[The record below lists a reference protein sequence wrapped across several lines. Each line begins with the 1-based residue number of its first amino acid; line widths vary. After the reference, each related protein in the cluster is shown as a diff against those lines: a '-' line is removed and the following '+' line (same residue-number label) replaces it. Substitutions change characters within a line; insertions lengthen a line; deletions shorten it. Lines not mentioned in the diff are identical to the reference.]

1 MFYPLTAPRANA
13 YTRAAIAEY
22 AETTE
27 ALVQAY
33 LQIAHVHI
41 ERAAK
46 VSRTTTWEYF
56 PYEVQKEVV
65 ARLILA
71 GFKVEPIPNSPSR
84 YRISWKE
91 ED

>member
-1 MFYPLTAPRANA
+1 MFYPMTAPRANA
-13 YTRAAIAEY
+13 YTRAAAAER

-27 ALVQAY
+27 TLVQAY

-41 ERAAK
+41 ERAA
-46 VSRTTTWEYF
+46 RAGYTTTWEYL
-56 PYEVQKEVV
+56 PYEVRQDVV
-65 ARLILA
+65 NRLILA
-71 GFKVEPIPNSPSR
+71 GFKVEPIPNSPPR